1 MTTPRPMSVEDSLP
15 RPTETA
21 RWVLPVL
28 APIVLVA
35 VAAAALVGPGAVWAE
50 LSAAVLWAALLLGLL
65 APVAYLAGRK
75 APGALLASAVAGA
88 FLVLTVLSTALP
100 RFGVFA
106 DLEWNWQGKLLDLA
120 WVGLLFLVL
129 RHWATAEAGLR
140 WRCEPGSLRPV
151 FIFILAAFLVPA
163 GSMVLAGV
171 LEPGSVPSPSVE
183 RVLFDASVPNLTEEL
198 IWRGA
203 MLAVLDRV
211 LGTPW
216 RFFGAPVGWG
226 LVLTSLGFG
235 LGHGVFLDPAAGVTV
250 DVAAVLATGI
260 AGVLMAWVRART
272 GSLWPAFL
280 AHCAPE
286 LGVDIGS
293 ALAP

>member
-1 MTTPRPMSVEDSLP
+1 MTGSKSLEEPLP

-28 APIVLVA
+28 APVVLVA
-35 VAAAALVGPGAVWAE
+35 ALAVVLVGPGEVWQE
-50 LSAAVLWAALLLGLL
+50 MSAAVLWAVILLALL
-65 APVAYLAGRK
+65 APVAYLVGRR

-88 FLVLTVLSTALP
+88 FLALTALSTALP
-100 RFGVFA
+100 RIGFFA

-120 WVGLLFLVL
+120 WVCLLFLVL
-129 RHWATAEAGLR
+129 RRWATTEAGLR
-140 WRCEPGSLRPV
+140 WRLEPGSLRPV
-151 FIFILAAFLVPA
+151 SILIIAAFLLPA
-163 GSMVLAGV
+163 GLMVLGGFT
-171 LEPGSVPSPSVE
+171 EPGSVPSPSVE
-183 RVLFDASVPNLTEEL
+183 RVLFDATVPNLTEEL

-216 RFFGAPVGWG
+216 RLFGAQVGWG

-235 LGHGVFLDPAAGVTV
+235 LGHGVLFDPAEGLSV
-250 DVAAVLATGI
+250 DIAAVLATGI
-260 AGVLMAWVRART
+260 AGVIMAWVRART
-272 GSLWPAFL
+272 GSIWPAFL